1 MLAALRICPAG
12 ALCRLSS
19 QPLPVPV
26 PRPLQDWRWQQR
38 GKRQKGER
46 PPIAA
51 PSYGEPSGRCSS
63 AAHLALQRAAQ
74 TMPQCRWLPGCA
86 VLTNPTCPKHT
97 RLQGTR
103 TLCRT
108 TGKHPQ
114 CDLEFAMKTIR
125 TNENSIGAGRKDI
138 VKDKR
143 KTAFV
148 RNVPFRWGAGQ
159 PGSCRR
165 TLSAHC

>member
-1 MLAALRICPAG
+1 
-12 ALCRLSS
+12 
-19 QPLPVPV
+19 
-26 PRPLQDWRWQQR
+26 
-38 GKRQKGER
+38 
-46 PPIAA
+46 
-51 PSYGEPSGRCSS
+51 
-63 AAHLALQRAAQ
+63 
-74 TMPQCRWLPGCA
+74 
-86 VLTNPTCPKHT
+86 
-97 RLQGTR
+97 
-103 TLCRT
+103 
-108 TGKHPQ
+108 
-114 CDLEFAMKTIR
+114 MKTIR